1 MWVELAVELKTV
13 AEVKGPAFGMV
24 VVDAVEV
31 AKVVPLSFFAATAQ
45 V

>member
-1 MWVELAVELKTV
+1 LAVELKTV